1 MSVQLAELM
10 LPLRQAARQSFN
22 SNTLYFLD
30 GPIPEHLGFRLD
42 ITGQDRPMREAVAR
56 LEQSSLHQQVILA
69 VEAADAR
76 CAALQGL
83 IDAFVRKELNLQVG
97 LVSSEIKSRAPSSA
111 EKLRLL
117 EINSFL
123 SQQSRLKLSIYF
135 LSMAR
140 ALLGLYPL
148 AWHLREIGFTPA
160 DLNLGSSVFGGFS
173 PQHKERIALMAALF
187 GSSGLTAVQ
196 KSRMAKEQQAQ
207 ARQSAGAPQDHA
219 RKANATGAEA
229 AGADA
234 TGSAGL
240 SGCEGNCA
248 VFSPVD
254 FGQDACDRLELIAR
268 LIRCLCTVRDGGILY
283 GFALA
288 GLENVIQSLYSLARV
303 NPELSI
309 EQLVDQLAQY
319 FANQPVPAIVRLN
332 CLVNSPAWARSR
344 MRLNGATADSR
355 SALSPVSGNTQE
367 RLYKKDRN
375 LVTFIT
381 PADLFGNSA
390 GSLSIENAAGQM
402 PSATSGLDTMPAAGI
417 APSHTSGLDISP
429 AAGPSLTSGLDV
441 TPAVAAAT
449 GASAAQSS
457 HAAIAG
463 TTESAAVIPSSAGD
477 RNTAAEEPARARDRQ
492 SAAKVSDRAEGTKAA
507 LSAHEDSA
515 DAGHVSGSHHTAQSR
530 AEGQQDQSGSKS
542 KAQSSSSRHKAE
554 QQDQDSDSTVVS
566 ESDKGNDSAGVQSQS
581 ADNESINSDS
591 GMKFASGLAGAL
603 SLDNGSSSDS
613 GLLDIAPA
621 AGGNADSLLDIAPAA
636 APASAGS
643 GQNSEPEHSPAAP
656 EPATA
661 VTDAAADA
669 ADAVLDAAGDDK
681 TAAAAAAVAAPASA
695 ADAESDHAASESAL
709 HNQKKSAV
717 HNEDQQLKGKSKSRS
732 GGASDAST
740 AHDREADSG
749 SAGDHKAAHNKAQD
763 SKSAKKGKNGAKS
776 ESGKDRSTKDKS
788 AGRSRDSSLT
798 EQKAS
803 GKERHGGR
811 GRNRK
816 EPRNDLYLGV
826 EGMLAFLKDTD
837 ADDTSYTARARAHFD
852 SVADRYLSKDEDQD
866 SGSRRVFRGSLKEEE
881 TVESARSDAQ
891 ATADSQTGTWVPK
904 SNLFDDELP
913 ADKRRS
919 SARSRAPLRTG
930 SMASDEVSTS
940 DSVGASAE
948 GSTSNGTG
956 ARAVD
961 ITSAHKDIS
970 ESQSGGLLI
979 DAGGL
984 LVTPAAGYS
993 ADDST
998 GLMVSRAG
1006 NATVSGLDLIPA
1018 ATSGLELIPAASV
1031 QAQSDKSA
1039 DNASDLGD
1047 HVLKAQD
1054 CATRTTSTLQSTDTA
1069 SSADDSEAEFSES
1082 VESAGDNS
1090 ADNKEASELQGLTV
1104 NSDSS
1109 SDNGFVITPAAAGA
1123 ANSSA
1128 ATISSA
1134 ATHAASTAADRG
1146 AEAGGDDTSADRR
1159 AAAKASVT
1167 EGSAPDLQLVS
1178 AYDETGV
1185 ESEGDEDETVS
1196 ESAQSETADLESAQ
1210 SHSAQSDS
1218 AGSSNAARNQMGNNS
1233 SQEQSFQDL
1242 TGLGLV
1248 NAASATRSAS
1258 DISAADGTA
1267 AGIAD
1272 NSDYESLTSDFAIT
1286 PAVSQSQLS
1295 LSALSGS
1302 TVKLGND
1309 SASLSLFNA
1318 ADSQLAVE
1326 SSTHNVLLGQT
1337 TLTGMTPASGIKAA
1351 DTHDHSQGTGLGQS
1365 SLLLTPADAAAG
1377 LRAGSETGHTSDSR
1391 SDSDKAA
1398 GDEGR
1403 STSIKEDISAVNDT
1417 VPAEAVSSGSESE
1430 SLAQADADNE
1440 EHTHGVYDATEHS
1453 EADSDLDNDA
1463 ELDAEVDSEDES
1475 DSGYSS
1481 DDEAD
1486 PDDDLPEDLDE
1497 HDETS
1502 DHEDDLY
1509 LEAYGEDEADYSYDA
1524 DIPYDDAQDDELADE
1539 LELEGEDQDAP
1550 DGDLEDEDQDD
1561 HDIDDEAESEANA
1574 YEDEEESDSDIDSE
1588 KAGADTGDTDD
1599 VDDDLDDLEG
1609 ASDEGESDLDGDDE
1623 LYDLDDDYD
1632 EADDDS
1638 DFDDD
1643 AYADEVDEADDDY
1656 ADLDDAC
1663 KDDSDFDADVDADE
1677 VDEADYEADEVDEAD
1692 DDYADLD
1699 DAGEAK
1705 GSAAHDSEE
1714 AAADDEDNGE
1724 DVTVVSVNSGNQ
1736 LAKPQEKKSESYDKF
1751 NWTTRKLKAS
1761 SVISTASGSSSSGA
1775 AVDAGAQAG
1784 SESSGSEL
1792 SGSGEATGPAAAI
1805 ADDSGD
1811 SARIEGSFDAITGSF
1826 IPAQVSADRRSSG
1839 TGGVPSDHNGQ
1850 LPSSSDRAASAST
1863 DSAMGSAGVTGND
1876 SAQDDFQQAHGRNG
1890 YGTTAGADAGNC
1902 IAAGTAAARGQAH
1915 TNAHATAHG
1924 GAAVGA
1930 GAANLNWD
1938 MVMDCDPELLRF
1950 KYCMLQAQSYL
1961 LSQAE
1966 YNRLMETR
1974 HDSSD
1979 MEISGSMGQ
1988 DRGTGSLSAR
1998 PLWAEVGRCRLMH
2011 VCGSPEYLED
2021 VKNAMVAALS
2031 SNAADQQQLGRSVA
2045 RFNYYGR
2052 VLGSTWSIMP
2062 NSEGSPYPSSSECSL
2077 ASIRENESVQ
2087 FVVGSLLLS
2096 AYAIYSQAHL
2106 SILRTSWQRI
2116 GKKPPFQA

>member
-1 MSVQLAELM
+1 MYKTPHNMSVQLAELM

-56 LEQSSLHQQVILA
+56 LEQSSLHQQVMLA

-160 DLNLGSSVFGGFS
+160 DLNLSSSVFGGFS
-173 PQHKERIALMAALF
+173 PQHKEQIALMAALF

-196 KSRMAKEQQAQ
+196 KSRMAKEQEAQ
-207 ARQSAGAPQDHA
+207 ARQSAGAPHDHA
-219 RKANATGAEA
+219 RKANATGADA
-229 AGADA
+229 A
-234 TGSAGL
+234 GSAGL
-240 SGCEGNCA
+240 AGCEGNCA

-309 EQLVDQLAQY
+309 EQLVDHLAQY

-429 AAGPSLTSGLDV
+429 AAGPSITSGLDV
-441 TPAVAAAT
+441 TPAVAAGT

-457 HAAIAG
+457 RAASAG

-477 RNTAAEEPARARDRQ
+477 RNTVAE
-492 SAAKVSDRAEGTKAA
+492 VSDHAEGTKDV

-515 DAGHVSGSHHTAQSR
+515 AAGNVSGPQHTVQSR

-542 KAQSSSSRHKAE
+542 EAQSSSSRHKAE

-566 ESDKGNDSAGVQSQS
+566 EADKGNDRAGVQSQS

-591 GMKFASGLAGAL
+591 GVKFASGLAGAL
-603 SLDNGSSSDS
+603 SLDNSSSSDS

-621 AGGNADSLLDIAPAA
+621 AGGNAGSLLDIAPAA
-636 APASAGS
+636 APAAVPGTAGS
-643 GQNSEPEHSPAAP
+643 GQNSEPEHSPVTPEPVTAAP

-661 VTDAAADA
+661 VTDAAAADA
-669 ADAVLDAAGDDK
+669 ALD
-681 TAAAAAAVAAPASA
+681 AAAVAAPARA
-695 ADAESDHAASESAL
+695 AGAETDHAASESAL
-709 HNQKKSAV
+709 PNQKKSAV

-776 ESGKDRSTKDKS
+776 ESGKERSAKDKS
-788 AGRSRDSSLT
+788 AGRSRDRSLT

-919 SARSRAPLRTG
+919 SARSSAPLRTG

-940 DSVGASAE
+940 DSTGTSAEGSTSSGTGASAE
-948 GSTSNGTG
+948 GS
-956 ARAVD
+956 
-961 ITSAHKDIS
+961 TSAHKDIS

-1031 QAQSDKSA
+1031 QAQSDKSS

-1054 CATRTTSTLQSTDTA
+1054 CATRTTSTLQSAYTA

-1128 ATISSA
+1128 ATTSSA

-1159 AAAKASVT
+1159 SAAKASVT
-1167 EGSAPDLQLVS
+1167 EGSAPELQLVS

-1185 ESEGDEDETVS
+1185 ESEGDEDESVS
-1196 ESAQSETADLESAQ
+1196 ESAQSETADLESVL
-1210 SHSAQSDS
+1210 QSDS
-1218 AGSSNAARNQMGNNS
+1218 AGSCNVARNHKGNNS
-1233 SQEQSFQDL
+1233 SQEHSSHDL

-1258 DISAADGTA
+1258 DITAADGTA

-1337 TLTGMTPASGIKAA
+1337 TLTGLTPASGIKAA

-1377 LRAGSETGHTSDSR
+1377 LRAGPESGHTSDSS
-1391 SDSDKAA
+1391 SDNDKAA
-1398 GDEGR
+1398 GVEER
-1403 STSIKEDISAVNDT
+1403 STSIKEDMSAVNDT

-1430 SLAQADADNE
+1430 SLAQADEAKE
-1440 EHTHGVYDATEHS
+1440 EHTHGVYDATEQS
-1453 EADSDLDNDA
+1453 EADSDLDNDS
-1463 ELDAEVDSEDES
+1463 ELDGEVDSEDES
-1475 DSGYSS
+1475 DSDSGYVA

-1486 PDDDLPEDLDE
+1486 LDDDLPEDLDDQ
-1497 HDETS
+1497 DEPS

-1524 DIPYDDAQDDELADE
+1524 DIPYDDAQDDELTDD
-1539 LELEGEDQDAP
+1539 LELEG
-1550 DGDLEDEDQDD
+1550 EDQDD
-1561 HDIDDEAESEANA
+1561 HDIDDDEAEEDDELSEFNDDEAESEGNA

-1588 KAGADTGDTDD
+1588 ETGADTGDTDD
-1599 VDDDLDDLEG
+1599 VYDDLDDLEG

-1623 LYDLDDDYD
+1623 RYDLDDDYD
-1632 EADDDS
+1632 EADNDN

-1643 AYADEVDEADDDY
+1643 A
-1656 ADLDDAC
+1656 
-1663 KDDSDFDADVDADE
+1663 
-1677 VDEADYEADEVDEAD
+1677 EADEVDEAD

-1699 DAGEAK
+1699 DAGEDG
-1705 GSAAHDSEE
+1705 GSAAHDFEE

-1826 IPAQVSADRRSSG
+1826 IPAQGSADRRSSG

-1850 LPSSSDRAASAST
+1850 LPSSSDRAACAPT
-1863 DSAMGSAGVTGND
+1863 DSAMGSAGVTGIE
-1876 SAQDDFQQAHGRNG
+1876 SGQDAFQQAHGRNG

-1902 IAAGTAAARGQAH
+1902 IAAGAAAARGQAH
-1915 TNAHATAHG
+1915 TNAHASAQASANC

-1998 PLWAEVGRCRLMH
+1998 PLWTEVGRCRLMH